1 MINPVLMEKLSK
13 YENQQRDRERAANQ
27 QLTEIERIKKT
38 EEQRRF
44 RFKPKGILRKL
55 IPAFGRR

>member
-13 YENQQRDRERAANQ
+13 YENQQRERERAAIQ
-27 QLTEIERIKKT
+27 QLNEIERMKKT

-44 RFKPKGILRKL
+44 RLKPKAILRKL
-55 IPAFGRR
+55 IPALGRR

>member
-13 YENQQRDRERAANQ
+13 YENQQRERQRAAIQ
-27 QLTEIERIKKT
+27 QLNEIERMKKT

-44 RFKPKGILRKL
+44 RFKPTVILRKL
-55 IPAFGRR
+55 IPALGRR